1 MTTSTD
7 PIERSW
13 DLSLYELHRTP
24 QEAITD
30 ETEIAV
36 SARSLQSELTC
47 PICLDMLT
55 STMTTK
61 ECLHRQDNKLVVFSY
76 LPRLKL
82 NYFTLCTEVSNYIPY
97 CICFPGFVLNALLPP
112 FDLAT
117 RSVQR
122 VEKSQFQ
129 SVHFDLIQILIN
141 SLKRY
146 FQIEMNMKRTRKAF
160 QNL

>member
-1 MTTSTD
+1 MINKMTSTD
-7 PIERSW
+7 PVERSW

-61 ECLHRQDNKLVVFSY
+61 ECLHRYVKKSKSKISELFRRN
-76 LPRLKL
+76 
-82 NYFTLCTEVSNYIPY
+82 
-97 CICFPGFVLNALLPP
+97 GFDIVN
-112 FDLAT
+112 
-117 RSVQR
+117 
-122 VEKSQFQ
+122 
-129 SVHFDLIQILIN
+129 
-141 SLKRY
+141 
-146 FQIEMNMKRTRKAF
+146 
-160 QNL
+160 

>member
-1 MTTSTD
+1 MTSH
-7 PIERSW
+7 EVVEKSW

-61 ECLHRQDNKLVVFSY
+61 ECLHRFDELHFSGYRNQDVVIV
-76 LPRLKL
+76 
-82 NYFTLCTEVSNYIPY
+82 NLCTY
-97 CICFPGFVLNALLPP
+97 CWKIILFSAFKLLK
-112 FDLAT
+112 FKLHIHLFT
-117 RSVQR
+117 R
-122 VEKSQFQ
+122 
-129 SVHFDLIQILIN
+129 
-141 SLKRY
+141 
-146 FQIEMNMKRTRKAF
+146 
-160 QNL
+160 

>member
-1 MTTSTD
+1 MINKMTSTD
-7 PIERSW
+7 PVERSW

-61 ECLHRQDNKLVVFSY
+61 ECLHRYVK
-76 LPRLKL
+76 
-82 NYFTLCTEVSNYIPY
+82 E
-97 CICFPGFVLNALLPP
+97 
-112 FDLAT
+112 
-117 RSVQR
+117 
-122 VEKSQFQ
+122 
-129 SVHFDLIQILIN
+129 
-141 SLKRY
+141 
-146 FQIEMNMKRTRKAF
+146 
-160 QNL
+160 